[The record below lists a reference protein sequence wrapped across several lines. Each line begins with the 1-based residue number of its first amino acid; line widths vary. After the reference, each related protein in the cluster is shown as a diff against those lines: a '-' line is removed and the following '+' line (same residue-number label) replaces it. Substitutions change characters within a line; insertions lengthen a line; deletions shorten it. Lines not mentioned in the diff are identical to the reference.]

1 MKSVSRLTN
10 LFTPEHYDL
19 SLDLHRTDR
28 TFNGVVTIDGVVAV
42 DTSEIRLHAKDLT
55 IESVTFDGKE
65 AIFEQQAFDELRI
78 SHADISEGKHTLV
91 VAFGG
96 KITDDM
102 NGIYPCYF
110 EVDGV
115 KQELLATQF
124 ESHYA
129 RQAFPCIDEPE
140 AKATFAVTLSTE
152 KDLVV
157 LGNMPVKTQREE
169 DNRLITLF
177 DTTPRMSTYLVAW
190 VAGDLQ
196 KKTATT
202 KTGVEVSVWATKA
215 HSAESLDFPLDIATR
230 TIDFFSEYFGVPYP
244 LPKSDQVALPDF
256 SAGAMENW
264 GLITYREIALLVD
277 PHTTSLSTKQYAAL
291 VIAHEV
297 SHQWF
302 GNLVTMKWWNDL
314 WLNESFANM
323 MEYVAI
329 DALEPSWNVWL
340 DHATSEVV
348 SALRRDSLDGVQPIQ
363 VAVNHPD
370 EISTVFDP
378 SIVYAKGGRLLRML
392 QAYVGT
398 EALQRGLKHYF
409 ETRGYT
415 NTEADDLWAS
425 LSEVSGKDIS
435 SFMHSWMTQSGF
447 PVVTAQKNT
456 DDTITLTQQQ
466 FFVGP
471 HAKSD
476 KQWPIPL
483 HGVSTHIPEILQAET
498 HTLTYTDDL
507 PFRLNVGGTAHFIT
521 QYDETLRV
529 AIIAQLD
536 TLPSIDKVNFLHE
549 QLLLAKGG
557 LQSYATI
564 LPLLSFF
571 KEETN
576 ESVWSIVA
584 MAINELKRF
593 VEQDET
599 AEKQLK
605 QLVAEVVTVQYERLG
620 WDTVDGED
628 ENDTKLRSSIISLA
642 LYGEIPAAFD
652 EATARYAAHPHTEL
666 DPELRTAIMAH
677 AVRQE
682 TPANTVSTLLEAYPK
697 VVNSELRDDIAA
709 ALTATRNEAVIEQL
723 AGHLKD
729 TTFVRPQDF
738 THWFVWLLRN
748 RFGRAY
754 MWQWTRDN
762 WEWIA
767 KTFKGDSHY
776 DMLPRYVA
784 SSLVSAGQLEEFKTF
799 FGPFEN
805 EVALARN
812 IRIGYT
818 ELEGIVK
825 LIEEDGP
832 KVRAA
837 LVDQ

>member
-1 MKSVSRLTN
+1 MKSVSRLTS

-19 SLDLHRTDR
+19 SLDLHRADR

-65 AIFEQQAFDELRI
+65 ATFEQQAFDELRI
-78 SHADISEGKHTLV
+78 SHPDINEGKHTLV

-409 ETRGYT
+409 ETHGYT

-447 PVVTAQKNT
+447 PVVAAQKNT

-483 HGVSTHIPEILQAET
+483 HGVSTHIPEILQGET
-498 HTLTYTDDL
+498 HTLTYTDEL

-837 LVDQ
+837 LVD

>member
-1 MKSVSRLTN
+1 MKSVSRLTS

-65 AIFEQQAFDELRI
+65 ATFEQQAFDELRI
-78 SHADISEGKHTLV
+78 SHPDMNEGKHTLV

-409 ETRGYT
+409 ETHRYT

-447 PVVTAQKNT
+447 PVVAAQKNT

-483 HGVSTHIPEILQAET
+483 HGVSTHIPEILQGET
-498 HTLTYTDDL
+498 HTLTYTDEP

-593 VEQDET
+593 VEQDEA

-605 QLVAEVVTVQYERLG
+605 QLVAEVVAVQYERLG

-682 TPANTVSTLLEAYPK
+682 TPANTVSTLLEVYPK